1 MPKEKTSNPSKTKS
15 KPRKKSVRGA
25 PRKHPSSNKMEE
37 EKVVTDQTTPDP
49 DNEPKEPMDLTD
61 LSQLLMLDS
70 IASEAEK
77 PKIRLLSLHGEVNED
92 NTAELVYS
100 LVMLHK
106 LGEYKEY
113 SDPEDPESEILTKF
127 DPLELMIST
136 YGGSAPEMFAI
147 YDTMRMVRKDCEV
160 STIGIGKV
168 MSAGVLLLAS
178 GTKGKRKVMKNC
190 RIMMHSVIGASH
202 GSLHS
207 LENEMDEIR
216 YLQDQ
221 HITCLV
227 QETDMTRRYL
237 KKLMDRKVNV
247 YLTAEEAVE
256 LGIADEII

>member
-1 MPKEKTSNPSKTKS
+1 MPKDKTSSPPKPKS
-15 KPRKKSVRGA
+15 KSRKKSVRGA
-25 PRKHPSSNKMEE
+25 PQKRRASSKMEE
-37 EKVVTDQTTPDP
+37 EEPQEEQPDTPCAS
-49 DNEPKEPMDLTD
+49 EPKEALDHVD
-61 LSQLLMLDS
+61 LSQLLLLENM
-70 IASEAEK
+70 AAEAEK

-113 SDPEDPESEILTKF
+113 VDPEDPESEILTKF

-147 YDTMRMVRKDCEV
+147 YDTVRMVRKDCEI

-190 RIMMHSVIGASH
+190 RIMIHSVIGASH

-227 QETDMTRRYL
+227 EETDMTRRYL

-247 YLTAEEAVE
+247 YLTAEEAIE